1 MGLRSL
7 HTRRSSPKSQKVY
20 PLPVQLRVNRL
31 ARHLPDVPTVPH
43 LDMPPVY
50 AELPIESLTVNF
62 YDTHPNEFAHELAA
76 REIAD
81 FLERRISLESP

>member
-1 MGLRSL
+1 VV
-7 HTRRSSPKSQKVY
+7 TSPLYERMDSEEFLDIHR
-20 PLPVQLRVNRL
+20 PLELFWQS
-31 ARHLPDVPTVPH
+31 ATVPH
-43 LDMPPVY
+43 LDLLPVY